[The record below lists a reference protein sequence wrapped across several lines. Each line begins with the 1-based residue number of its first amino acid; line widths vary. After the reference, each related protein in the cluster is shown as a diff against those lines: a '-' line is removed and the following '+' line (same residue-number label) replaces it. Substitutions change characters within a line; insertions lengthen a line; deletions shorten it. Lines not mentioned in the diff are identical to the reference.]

1 MKEQDYIRIMDRI
14 RNDHIEN
21 AMLWDVSA
29 QQQSRRSIRRLSL
42 GVGAIAAC
50 IAVVIGCI
58 GYSVHREHLAN
69 PSGETSGAENGD
81 QLNLFG
87 GHGEIKCT
95 LGNDSSI
102 LYSDD
107 EYYYFPTAIGAAQD
121 NASVGGPS
129 PDSFSYLRW
138 EIDGGSVCEQ
148 RTYEGILLSD
158 GEQLYTYHDG
168 QLFITDSRGNETF
181 FSGVPWKPCRIQK
194 LGDDWY
200 LLSAF
205 LEDSW
210 IDGHP
215 QPYLF
220 LDKPGEGIYQQYGN
234 YGDVRSDG
242 KGDTVYF
249 RSENQIYSAPRKSPN
264 QKTLLADAGDAPDA
278 IADWT
283 VDENNLYYIAVSDG
297 SVWYRMKPLDLD
309 TQEQS
314 WECMYP
320 DLSGTDKQSL
330 RDADD
335 SELPTRLWNYYYFND
350 GQNQRLFTV
359 TYTYRADV
367 PEFQVYSTGSPIFPP
382 GISSGMWYRYSVT
395 AAELWGDHLPDPDVR
410 LDMTFFETDEYFIFT
425 LPQEGMHG
433 EQIVQLQKST
443 QDCRY
448 LGVNYE
454 KQETKPQVTESQETK
469 PQETEPADITND
481 ASDLNALGGKGKLRS
496 YDPYSLNY
504 LGSSEIAEDDE
515 YIYYYTYGVRA
526 RKTGG
531 DTVFEPLNLP
541 QIPQYNPDPEAGRN
555 LYVSDG
561 LVLLTDNNALIA
573 VHPDGTQTVLL
584 SDLGTYDIIGF
595 IHDAS
600 GNPARLILNNYTQVN
615 DSIVVLDLETGTLR
629 QKHTTNYSFNDWK
642 FVDGKLY
649 AIGWNTGKHSW
660 DTDPYSLNFELF
672 RFDED
677 GTPIQVSTPEWKIAS
692 IYTVII
698 EDNETIWFRN
708 LDEEPCRGNLLDRS
722 VTVVSEDEYSKH
734 GMIPGTARSVYL
746 NMLDSDAQKIIFL
759 NHETSGEQILKE
771 FHNPEWEIAIQGFYV
786 ENGVIHIAVSAHEY
800 ESEKLISLTV
810 FTIDGDKI
818 SSYEITAP

>member
-107 EYYYFPTAIGAAQD
+107 EYYYFPTNIGAAQED
-121 NASVGGPS
+121 AAVGGPS

-138 EIDGGSVCEQ
+138 EKEGGSVCEQ

-158 GEQLYTYHDG
+158 GERLYTYHDG

-210 IDGHP
+210 IAGHP

-283 VDENNLYYIAVSDG
+283 VDENNLYYIAVSDDG
-297 SVWYRMKPLDLD
+297 VQYRRKPLD
-309 TQEQS
+309 
-314 WECMYP
+314 P
-320 DLSGTDKQSL
+320 DAEVKG
-330 RDADD
+330 RDSINTNDH
-335 SELPTRLWNYYYFND
+335 YYFNM
-350 GQNQRLFTV
+350 QKSELFSV
-359 TYTYRADV
+359 SYYYRGYE

-382 GISSGMWYRYSVT
+382 GVSSSMWYRYSVT

-410 LDMTFFETDEYFIFT
+410 PDMTFFDTDEYIIFT
-425 LPQEGMHG
+425 LPQEGIHG
-433 EQIVQLQKST
+433 EQIVQLQKNT

-448 LGVNYE
+448 LGVNYVP
-454 KQETKPQVTESQETK
+454 QETEPQVTESRDTKPQVTESQETK
-469 PQETEPADITND
+469 PQETEPADITNA

-660 DTDPYSLNFELF
+660 DTDSDSLNFELF

-692 IYTVII
+692 IYTAII

-800 ESEKLISLTV
+800 ESEKLVSLTV

>member
-29 QQQSRRSIRRLSL
+29 QQQNRRSIRRLSL

-69 PSGETSGAENGD
+69 PSGETSGAENAD

-95 LGNDSSI
+95 LGNGSRI

-107 EYYYFPTAIGAAQD
+107 EYYYFPTNIGAGQD
-121 NASVGGPS
+121 TATVGGPS

-138 EIDGGSVCEQ
+138 AKEGGSVCEEC
-148 RTYEGILLSD
+148 TYEGILLSD
-158 GEQLYTYHDG
+158 GERLYTYHDG

-234 YGDVRSDG
+234 YGDVRSDC

-264 QKTLLADAGDAPDA
+264 QKTLLADAGDTPDA

-283 VDENNLYYIAVSDG
+283 VDADNLYYIAVSDG
-297 SVWYRMKPLDLD
+297 SVWYRMKPLDPD

-367 PEFQVYSTGSPIFPP
+367 PEFRVYSTGSPIFPP
-382 GISSGMWYRYSVT
+382 GISSAMWYRYSVT

-410 LDMTFFETDEYFIFT
+410 LDMTFFETDEHFIFT

-448 LGVNYE
+448 LGVNYVP
-454 KQETKPQVTESQETK
+454 QETES
-469 PQETEPADITND
+469 QETEPADITNA
-481 ASDLNALGGKGKLRS
+481 ASDRNALGGKGKLRS
-496 YDPYSLNY
+496 FRFRNLH
-504 LGSSEIAEDDE
+504 LAGIAEDDE
-515 YIYYYTYGVRA
+515 YIYDFDLGMRA
-526 RKTGG
+526 RKTGS
-531 DTVFEPLNLP
+531 DTVYEPLSLP
-541 QIPQYNPDPEAGRN
+541 QIPQYDPENQTEAP
-555 LYVSDG
+555 LSVTDG
-561 LVLLTDNNALIA
+561 MVLIQHDNALFE
-573 VHPDGTQTVLL
+573 VHPDGTQTAL
-584 SDLGTYDIIGF
+584 SEPSADDADNPMARNVFTRAEGF
-595 IHDAS
+595 AHDAS
-600 GNPARLILNNYTQVN
+600 GRPTRIFLRGLRCVDGKPDYEQQVNAILN
-615 DSIVVLDLETGTLR
+615 LETGKCCELPE
-629 QKHTTNYSFNDWK
+629 KEGDWFIGADAVYAQYNSASAGHPVIEALCK
-642 FVDGKLY
+642 FAD
-649 AIGWNTGKHSW
+649 
-660 DTDPYSLNFELF
+660 
-672 RFDED
+672 D
-677 GTPIQVSTPEWKIAS
+677 GTPIPVSQPDWKFGSSAE
-692 IYTVII
+692 V
-698 EDNETIWFRN
+698 DADGNIWFR
-708 LDEEPCRGNLLDRS
+708 DSQSQPCMGNPVDGSL
-722 VTVVSEDEYSKH
+722 TNVSEDELSRNSAV
-734 GMIPGTARSVYL
+734 IPGTECSLYQDYENRIVFRNHADSSEIILSDVLTGGNLVGLQPRSIRGSY
-746 NMLDSDAQKIIFL
+746 S
-759 NHETSGEQILKE
+759 
-771 FHNPEWEIAIQGFYV
+771 
-786 ENGVIHIAVSAHEY
+786 ENGVIRIALGNYAETETGSFRD
-800 ESEKLISLTV
+800 SGLTV
-810 FTIDGDKI
+810 FTIDGGEI